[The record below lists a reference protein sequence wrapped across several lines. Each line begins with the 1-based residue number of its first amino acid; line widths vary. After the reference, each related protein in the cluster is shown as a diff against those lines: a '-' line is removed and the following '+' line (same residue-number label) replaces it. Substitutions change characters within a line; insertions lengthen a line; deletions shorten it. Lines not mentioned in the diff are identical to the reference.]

1 MLKTLLLVFAI
12 LVVAYCRSQKV
23 DVYTIT
29 FPAFVASKDMDA
41 NVVEI
46 DSSRLLTQHDTLVS
60 AISGVEFLSYSCIF
74 STKGEIFKWSAFN
87 GLGSLQTRG
96 FIGRTPGTLFIII
109 ERIRFKGSVRN
120 VEWTYKVK
128 YR

>member
-1 MLKTLLLVFAI
+1 MLKTLLLTFTM
-12 LVVAYCRSQKV
+12 LVGMAVMSQKTG
-23 DVYTIT
+23 VYTVT
-29 FPAFVASKDMDA
+29 FPAFVASKELDA

-46 DSSRLLTQHDTLVS
+46 DSNRLFTQHDTLVS
-60 AISGVEFLSYSCIF
+60 AITGVEFLSYSCVF

-96 FIGRTPGTLFIII
+96 FIGRTSGILFVVID
-109 ERIRFKGSVRN
+109 RIRFKGAVRV

-128 YR
+128 FV